1 MRASSSFHEMVQTA
15 PPLASGRGDRSSD
28 LQRLSSV
35 DAHQKAARS
44 SGKRR
49 TKTVASAWGS
59 AERRPRAMRVVEYIS
74 DEFRG
79 DESSLRSDCAEL
91 LSVQKIGR

>member
-1 MRASSSFHEMVQTA
+1 
-15 PPLASGRGDRSSD
+15 
-28 LQRLSSV
+28 
-35 DAHQKAARS
+35 
-44 SGKRR
+44 
-49 TKTVASAWGS
+49 
-59 AERRPRAMRVVEYIS
+59 MRVVEYIS